1 MANAVRPGAA
11 SPSAQR
17 PLRQGDTYQPAVTPA
32 VSDSLLTPRTPVP
45 GAALGTR
52 SWGKAPPR
60 GPGFPFLGSR
70 RSKPIL
76 GTGCSGAH
84 GASHQLE
91 GQREGGGRSEPG
103 SFAACLLAPPPL
115 RGSAAFPSATWEP
128 RGATSSLCVP
138 CGLCEGFTSCAAS
151 TCCVGTWLCQ
161 LLLAG
166 SWVSRP

>member
-32 VSDSLLTPRTPVP
+32 VSDSLLTPRTPMP

-70 RSKPIL
+70 RVSPFLALAAVGLMEQVTSWKGKERVGDAVSL
-76 GTGCSGAH
+76 GAL
-84 GASHQLE
+84 Q
-91 GQREGGGRSEPG
+91 P
-103 SFAACLLAPPPL
+103 ACWPH
-115 RGSAAFPSATWEP
+115 P
-128 RGATSSLCVP
+128 R
-138 CGLCEGFTSCAAS
+138 
-151 TCCVGTWLCQ
+151 
-161 LLLAG
+161 
-166 SWVSRP
+166 